1 MPKLIYDM
9 LNGNKYLIKCQC
21 KKGEDTVIV
30 DDGVKG
36 IGMNAFYRSKVEKVI
51 LPDSVK
57 YIETRAF
64 AFCKNLK
71 EIHFGNGLEA
81 VKSDAFRG
89 CEKLKKLV
97 LPKTLKSFRDFSLLP
112 SYIETDSPDVLKLML
127 NVTLLKYERLRDKMD
142 MDAVQM
148 VEVLKN
154 VFQET
159 EPFLTCK
166 VKYQEKEFRMPCYLQ
181 GGFLLYL
188 DKVFKYMSGKNN
200 ATFNAFPFVY
210 HRAVV
215 PTAVEM
221 YMCEQDE
228 GAKKYLLNHAQEI
241 LTSLLEFQDEE
252 VMITYLKLNLI
263 KNNKTLIEFK
273 NQLLK
278 NPGRMPMTTA
288 VVLQILKDRN
298 LKASTGNF
306 AI

>member
-1 MPKLIYDM
+1 
-9 LNGNKYLIKCQC
+9 
-21 KKGEDTVIV
+21 
-30 DDGVKG
+30 
-36 IGMNAFYRSKVEKVI
+36 
-51 LPDSVK
+51 
-57 YIETRAF
+57 
-64 AFCKNLK
+64 
-71 EIHFGNGLEA
+71 
-81 VKSDAFRG
+81 
-89 CEKLKKLV
+89 
-97 LPKTLKSFRDFSLLP
+97 
-112 SYIETDSPDVLKLML
+112 
-127 NVTLLKYERLRDKMD
+127 
-142 MDAVQM
+142 
-148 VEVLKN
+148 
-154 VFQET
+154 
-159 EPFLTCK
+159 
-166 VKYQEKEFRMPCYLQ
+166 MPCYLQ

-278 NPGRMPMTTA
+278 KSWKNADDHCRRFA
-288 VVLQILKDRN
+288 
-298 LKASTGNF
+298 NF
-306 AI
+306 KGPQPKSFNR